1 MSSGEA
7 DSSIVKVQFGGYDYH
22 VSWHFQN
29 LGVLDSV
36 EYWEFKLLM
45 FHLVDLQRLGS
56 VTVVEIIADQPAV
69 GH

>member
-7 DSSIVKVQFGGYDYH
+7 DSSIVKAQFGGYDNH
-22 VSWHFQN
+22 VSWHFQK

-36 EYWEFKLLM
+36 EYLEFKLLM

>member
-7 DSSIVKVQFGGYDYH
+7 DSSILKAQFAGYDY
-22 VSWHFQN
+22 VSWHFQK

-45 FHLVDLQRLGS
+45 FHLVDLQRLAL
-56 VTVVEIIADQPAV
+56 VTVVEIIAGQPAV
-69 GH
+69 GR